1 MTRGEVYMA
10 DLHKDGKHVQYGR
23 RPVLIIQNDKG
34 NIFSPNTIVIPFT
47 GMHNKSRLPTHV
59 TVREGLLKPS
69 IALCEQILTI
79 SKSQIGEYIGRL
91 TPKTMQKINEAI
103 KISLSLEE

>member
-1 MTRGEVYMA
+1 MTRGEVYIA

-34 NIFSPNTIVIPFT
+34 NSFSPTTIVVPFT
-47 GMHNKSRLPTHV
+47 RMRDKPLLPTHV
-59 TVREGLLKPS
+59 TVREDLLKPS

-79 SKSQIGEYIGRL
+79 SKLQIGEYICRL
-91 TPKTMQKINEAI
+91 KPETMRKINEAI